1 LTLSR
6 SNFLKFKVFSLSRK
20 SYKVKKPIDSWGH
33 HVNPLI
39 SAIEKKLQS
48 LPVRLGLILPD
59 GTQLGP
65 QDAPVTLVAKQ
76 NSALLHLVAGQVGLI
91 GQDFVEGVCDVRG
104 AMRDVM
110 TVAASILPG
119 SPTEA
124 ARLGWLTEVISRVMS
139 VWRHSIERDAKQIEF
154 HYDLSDDFY
163 GLWLDP
169 RRVYSCA
176 YYETPSMNLAQAQ
189 EAKLDLICRKLRL
202 NAGERFLDVG
212 AGWGGLLLWA
222 AEHYGVD
229 ATGITLSRNQH
240 AHVSRLIEEKGLSGR
255 VRMQL
260 LDYRKIDHDQ
270 PFDKIASV
278 GMFEHV
284 GRAQLKDYFERLR
297 QLLRPGGLILN
308 HGITAGGLH
317 NDQLGSGM
325 GDFIE
330 KYIFPGGELV
340 HIGDVITELS
350 AGGLEALDV
359 ENLRPHYARTLWAWS
374 DALEARLGEAKNV
387 LQGEQGERALRAYR
401 MYLAGCAK
409 GFENGWVALH
419 QVLAHHGPTGRAD
432 ELDEPADQAYPWRRE
447 YIYAKK

>member
-1 LTLSR
+1 M
-6 SNFLKFKVFSLSRK
+6 
-20 SYKVKKPIDSWGH
+20 
-33 HVNPLI
+33 NPLI
-39 SAIEKKLQS
+39 SSIEKKLQS
-48 LPVRLGLILPD
+48 LPIGLGLVLPD

-65 QDAPVTLVAKQ
+65 RDAPVTLVAKQ
-76 NSALLHLVAGQVGLI
+76 NKALAHLAAGQVGLI
-91 GQDFVEGVCDVRG
+91 GQDYVEGLCDVRG
-104 AMRDVM
+104 SMRDIM
-110 TVAASILPG
+110 AAAASILPG
-119 SPTEA
+119 SPIEA
-124 ARLGWLTEVISRVMS
+124 ARMGWLTGVISRVMS
-139 VWRHSIERDAKQIEF
+139 VWRHSIERDARQIEF
-154 HYDLSDDFY
+154 HYDLSDEFY

-176 YYETPSMNLAQAQ
+176 YYAQPSMSLAEAQ

-202 NAGERFLDVG
+202 SAGERFLDVG

-240 AHVSRLIEEKGLSGR
+240 AHVTRLIEEKGLSGR
-255 VRMQL
+255 VRVKL
-260 LDYRKIDHDQ
+260 LDYRKLDSAQ

-284 GRAQLKDYFERLR
+284 GRAQLKGYFDRLR

-317 NDQLGSGM
+317 NDQLGNGM

-374 DALEARLGEAKNV
+374 DALEARLDEAEKV
-387 LQGEQGERALRAYR
+387 LPGEQGARALRAYR

-409 GFENGWVALH
+409 GVESGWVALH
-419 QVLAHHGPTGRAD
+419 QVLAQHAPTGRTD
-432 ELDEPADQAYPWRRE
+432 ELDEPADQAYPWRRD
-447 YIYAKK
+447 YIFSKKGAEQKA

>member
-1 LTLSR
+1 M
-6 SNFLKFKVFSLSRK
+6 
-20 SYKVKKPIDSWGH
+20 
-33 HVNPLI
+33 NPLI
-39 SAIEKKLQS
+39 SAIEKKLQV
-48 LPVRLGLILPD
+48 LPVSLSLILPD
-59 GTQLGP
+59 GTQLGAR
-65 QDAPVTLVAKQ
+65 DASVTLVAKQ
-76 NSALLHLVAGQVGLI
+76 NSALAHLVAGQVGLI
-91 GQDFVEGVCDVRG
+91 GQDYVEGLCDVRG

-124 ARLGWLTEVISRVMS
+124 ARLGWLTGVISRAMS

-176 YYETPSMNLAQAQ
+176 YFETPSMNLAQAQ

-202 NAGERFLDVG
+202 TAGERFLDVG

-240 AHVSRLIEEKGLSGR
+240 AHVSKLIEEKGLGGR

-260 LDYRKIDHDQ
+260 LDYRKLDHDQ

-284 GRAQLKDYFERLR
+284 GRAQLKGYFERLR
-297 QLLRPGGLILN
+297 QLLRPGGLMLN
-308 HGITAGGLH
+308 HGITAGGVY
-317 NDQLGSGM
+317 NDQLGNGM

-340 HIGDVITELS
+340 HIGNVITELS

-374 DALEARLGEAKNV
+374 DALETRLEEARKV
-387 LQGEQGERALRAYR
+387 LPGQQGERALRAYR

-419 QVLAHHGPTGRAD
+419 QVLAHHAPTGRAD
-432 ELDEPADQAYPWRRE
+432 ELDEPDDQAYPWRRE
-447 YIYAKK
+447 YIYARK

>member
-1 LTLSR
+1 M
-6 SNFLKFKVFSLSRK
+6 
-20 SYKVKKPIDSWGH
+20 
-33 HVNPLI
+33 NPLI
-39 SAIEKKLQS
+39 SAIEKKLQG
-48 LPVRLGLILPD
+48 LPVSLSLILPD
-59 GTQLGP
+59 GTQLGAR
-65 QDAPVTLVAKQ
+65 DASVTLVAKQ
-76 NSALLHLVAGQVGLI
+76 NSALAHLVAGQVGLI
-91 GQDFVEGVCDVRG
+91 GQDYVEGLCDVRG

-124 ARLGWLTEVISRVMS
+124 ARLGWLTGVISRAMS

-176 YYETPSMNLAQAQ
+176 YFETPSMNLAQAQ

-202 NAGERFLDVG
+202 TAGERFLDVG

-240 AHVSRLIEEKGLSGR
+240 AHVSKLIEEKGLGGR

-260 LDYRKIDHDQ
+260 LDYRKLDHDQ

-284 GRAQLKDYFERLR
+284 GRAQLKGYFERLR
-297 QLLRPGGLILN
+297 QLLRPGGLMLN
-308 HGITAGGLH
+308 HGITAGGVY
-317 NDQLGSGM
+317 NDQLGNGM

-340 HIGDVITELS
+340 HIGNVITELS

-374 DALEARLGEAKNV
+374 DALETRLEEAKKV
-387 LQGEQGERALRAYR
+387 LPGQQGERALRAYR

-419 QVLAHHGPTGRAD
+419 QVLAQHAPTGRAD
-432 ELDEPADQAYPWRRE
+432 ELDEPDDQAYPWRRE
-447 YIYAKK
+447 YIYARK

>member
-1 LTLSR
+1 M
-6 SNFLKFKVFSLSRK
+6 
-20 SYKVKKPIDSWGH
+20 
-33 HVNPLI
+33 NPLI
-39 SAIEKKLQS
+39 SAIEKKLQG
-48 LPVRLGLILPD
+48 LPVSLSLILPD
-59 GTQLGP
+59 GTRLGP
-65 QDAPVTLVAKQ
+65 HYASVTLVAKQ
-76 NSALLHLVAGQVGLI
+76 NSALAHLVAGQVGLI
-91 GQDFVEGVCDVRG
+91 GQDYVEGLCDIRG
-104 AMRDVM
+104 SMRDVM
-110 TVAASILPG
+110 AVAASIVPG

-124 ARLGWLTEVISRVMS
+124 ARLGWLTGVISRVMS

-176 YYETPSMNLAQAQ
+176 YYAMPSMNLAQAQ

-202 NAGERFLDVG
+202 SAGERFLDVG

-240 AHVSRLIEEKGLSGR
+240 AYVSKLIEGKGLNGR

-260 LDYRKIDHDQ
+260 IDYRKLDRDQ

-297 QLLRPGGLILN
+297 QLLRPGGLMLN

-317 NDQLGSGM
+317 NDQLGNGM

-374 DALEARLGEAKNV
+374 DALEAQLEEAKKV
-387 LQGEQGERALRAYR
+387 LPGEQGERALRAYR

-432 ELDEPADQAYPWRRE
+432 ELEGLADQAYPWRRE

>member
-1 LTLSR
+1 M
-6 SNFLKFKVFSLSRK
+6 
-20 SYKVKKPIDSWGH
+20 
-33 HVNPLI
+33 NPLI
-39 SAIEKKLQS
+39 SAIEKKLQV
-48 LPVRLGLILPD
+48 LPVSLSLILPD
-59 GTQLGP
+59 GTQLGAR
-65 QDAPVTLVAKQ
+65 DASVTLVAKQ
-76 NSALLHLVAGQVGLI
+76 NSALAHLVAGQVGLI
-91 GQDFVEGVCDVRG
+91 GQDYVEGLCDVRG

-124 ARLGWLTEVISRVMS
+124 ARLGWLTGVISRAMS

-176 YYETPSMNLAQAQ
+176 YFETPSMNLAQAQ

-202 NAGERFLDVG
+202 TAGERFLDVG

-240 AHVSRLIEEKGLSGR
+240 AHVSKLIEEKGLGGR

-260 LDYRKIDHDQ
+260 LDYRKLDHDQ

-284 GRAQLKDYFERLR
+284 GRAQLKGYFERLR
-297 QLLRPGGLILN
+297 QLLRPGGLMLN
-308 HGITAGGLH
+308 HGITAGGVY
-317 NDQLGSGM
+317 NDQLGNGM

-340 HIGDVITELS
+340 HIGNVITELS

-374 DALEARLGEAKNV
+374 DALETRLEEAKKV
-387 LQGEQGERALRAYR
+387 LPGQQGERALRAYR

-419 QVLAHHGPTGRAD
+419 QVLAHHAPTGRAD
-432 ELDEPADQAYPWRRE
+432 ELDEPDDQAYPWRRE